1 MGNASLPPPGFV
13 ALVEKH
19 LGLDGDGS
27 TTRTW
32 AAVLKQRLGAT
43 RSLDFESYSRHVES
57 AETRKEEVAQLA
69 QVMTV
74 GETYFFRDSR
84 QFEALTTVILPEL
97 LHRRAPDA
105 KIQVL
110 SVACSTGEEPYSVAI
125 AAQELLWPYSDRIQ
139 IRAFDINPK
148 AIASA
153 ENGVYTDW
161 ALRATPTAI
170 RNRYFT
176 SKGNQHVLVPAIR
189 SLVQFEVRNL
199 FDEDPAYWRVGRVDV
214 ILCRNAFIYFS
225 RRKIAEAL
233 RRFADVLADDGT
245 LFLGNAETPRGFE
258 QRFAARELGGCFVY
272 SVANQPMMRALPV
285 AAQPATSLTTEHSS
299 AGQEVSNS
307 DGSGWVLAIEAA
319 TQRLAYLALRAHS
332 VEPITNQSTRRVDCG
347 SLLEKARQLLTLER
361 FGEALEILNEIV
373 SAGHTSPEVH
383 LLRASILTNQGRFLE
398 STDVC
403 HRLLVDEPHCSGAY
417 HLLGVACEHAGKLDA
432 AQRHHQT
439 AITLDPNFAMSHWLL
454 GRLCLRTGQ
463 QDSARRYLSRALE
476 LWHAEDPTAAL
487 APDLFAGGFGREP
500 LVRLCRS
507 DLARCEV
514 RR

>member
-1 MGNASLPPPGFV
+1 M
-13 ALVEKH
+13 
-19 LGLDGDGS
+19 
-27 TTRTW
+27 
-32 AAVLKQRLGAT
+32 
-43 RSLDFESYSRHVES
+43 
-57 AETRKEEVAQLA
+57 
-69 QVMTV
+69 
-74 GETYFFRDSR
+74 
-84 QFEALTTVILPEL
+84 
-97 LHRRAPDA
+97 
-105 KIQVL
+105 
-110 SVACSTGEEPYSVAI
+110 
-125 AAQELLWPYSDRIQ
+125 
-139 IRAFDINPK
+139 
-148 AIASA
+148 
-153 ENGVYTDW
+153 
-161 ALRATPTAI
+161 
-170 RNRYFT
+170 
-176 SKGNQHVLVPAIR
+176 
-189 SLVQFEVRNL
+189 
-199 FDEDPAYWRVGRVDV
+199 
-214 ILCRNAFIYFS
+214 
-225 RRKIAEAL
+225 
-233 RRFADVLADDGT
+233 
-245 LFLGNAETPRGFE
+245 
-258 QRFAARELGGCFVY
+258 
-272 SVANQPMMRALPV
+272 
-285 AAQPATSLTTEHSS
+285 
-299 AGQEVSNS
+299 
-307 DGSGWVLAIEAA
+307 
-319 TQRLAYLALRAHS
+319 
-332 VEPITNQSTRRVDCG
+332 
-347 SLLEKARQLLTLER
+347 LTLER